1 MTIVHAID
9 EGLALLG
16 GEDVGRIGQRL
27 DEPLR
32 RLVGQP
38 HLGLAD
44 LLQGGAVDGGAA
56 ELGAEGLPVF
66 LVLAISVL
74 NPGYLSPLFHGGGR
88 VVLVMA
94 AALVVSGSYVIK
106 RIIEIEV

>member
-16 GEDVGRIGQRL
+16 GEDVGRVGQRL

-56 ELGAEGLPVF
+56 ELRAEGLPVF
-66 LVLAISVL
+66 LVLLPEAEQVVDGAGHDGVDAMSLSAHLAAVCRCSLAAWGFIS
-74 NPGYLSPLFHGGGR
+74 
-88 VVLVMA
+88 
-94 AALVVSGSYVIK
+94 
-106 RIIEIEV
+106 